1 MTGMLCLAMSLGLC
15 TSLGLSWERSTA
27 GTLFLCMWAV
37 SLLPCPTWKAAGFVE
52 DLKEAPPALRRAGN
66 SAASAALQ
74 SSGDEVVNEAM
85 HEVVNEVVNEAVN
98 EVVNKVVNESGY
110 G

>member
-1 MTGMLCLAMSLGLC
+1 MRFLMTGMLCLAMSLGLC

-27 GTLFLCMWAV
+27 GTLFLWMWAV

-74 SSGDEVVNEAM
+74 SSGEG
-85 HEVVNEVVNEAVN
+85 
-98 EVVNKVVNESGY
+98 SGQ
-110 G
+110 